1 MELKADEDRRNL
13 TEQQRTFG
21 ALLRG
26 PYQVLAT
33 RVYGEL
39 AERGYADVRIAHG
52 AVFRHIAPEG
62 SRITELAERA
72 QLTKQSMGAL
82 VDYLRERGYVE
93 LHPDPADG
101 RAKLV
106 CLTERGRMLQ
116 LTALEISSQ
125 VERDLTH
132 SLGEEK
138 LAQLRLLLEELN
150 EVLRS

>member
-1 MELKADEDRRNL
+1 MELKEDEDRRNL

-33 RVYGEL
+33 RVYEEL
-39 AERGYADVRIAHG
+39 AERGYTDVRIAHG
-52 AVFRHIAPEG
+52 VVFRHIAPEG

-106 CLTERGRMLQ
+106 RLTERGRMLQ
-116 LTALEISSQ
+116 LTALEISAQ
-125 VERDLTH
+125 VEQSLAD

-150 EVLRS
+150 EVLRP